1 MSTELQAVFDH
12 LTSAVLVLDE
22 HLMVQ
27 RINGAGELMFAIS
40 SSRAAGEPFASL
52 VEFDHRLER
61 LISQALNE
69 QRSITLRQ
77 TELQLRNH
85 QVLVVDI
92 SVSPLQLNQQQTVML
107 ELHSVDRLLRIAREE
122 EVLAKQATSR
132 HLIRGIAHE
141 VKNPLGGIRG
151 AAQLLAAELDRP
163 ELNEYTDIVIA
174 EADRLRNLVDRM
186 LGSNTLLNLQPT
198 NVHSVLERVRQ
209 LLTVESRGAISFS
222 RDYDPSLPDV
232 QADAEQL
239 IQALLNIARNAM
251 QALLEAQTEAPV
263 ITFRTRVVRQFTIG
277 AVRHRLVAQVDVL
290 DNGPGI
296 PEELVENIFFPMISG
311 RAEGT
316 GLGLSIA
323 QNIAAQHQ
331 GIIECANGPLTRF
344 TLYLPIEV
352 R

>member
-1 MSTELQAVFDH
+1 MSSELQAVFDH
-12 LTSAVLVLDE
+12 LTSAVLVLDQ
-22 HLMVQ
+22 HSAVQ

-40 SSRAAGEPFASL
+40 SSRAQGEPFANL
-52 VEFDHRLER
+52 VEFDDRLQR
-61 LISQALNE
+61 LIQQALSE

-77 TELQLRNH
+77 TELHLRN
-85 QVLVVDI
+85 QQQLVVDI
-92 SVSPLQLNQQQTVML
+92 SVSPLLISQQQSVML

-151 AAQLLAAELDRP
+151 AAQLLAAELDQQA
-163 ELNEYTDIVIA
+163 LTEYTDIIIA

-186 LGSNTLLNLQPT
+186 LGSHTLLNLQAT
-198 NVHSVLERVRQ
+198 NIHSVLERVRQ
-209 LLTVESRGAISFS
+209 LLQVESQGSINFL

-251 QALLEAQTEAPV
+251 QALLEAQTEGPM
-263 ITFRTRVVRQFTIG
+263 ITLRTRVVRQFTIG
-277 AVRHRLVAQVDVL
+277 AVRHRLVAQIDVL

-296 PEELVENIFFPMISG
+296 PPELVENIFFPMISG

-316 GLGLSIA
+316 GLGLAIA
-323 QNIAAQHQ
+323 QNIASQHQ
-331 GIIECANGPLTRF
+331 GIIECANEAQTRF

>member
-1 MSTELQAVFDH
+1 MLSDLQAVFDQ

-22 HLMVQ
+22 QARVLK
-27 RINGAGELMFAIS
+27 INGSGELMFAIS
-40 SSRAAGEPFASL
+40 SSRAIGEPFANL
-52 VEFDHRLER
+52 VDFEDRLQK
-61 LISQALNE
+61 LIKQALAE

-77 TELQLRNH
+77 TELKLRSQKH
-85 QVLVVDI
+85 LVVDI
-92 SVSPLQLNQQQTVML
+92 SVTPLTLQNKQGVML

-151 AAQLLAAELDRP
+151 AAQLLAAELNDP
-163 ELNEYTDIVIA
+163 DLAEYTDIVIS

-186 LGSNTLLNLQPT
+186 LGSNALLKLEDT
-198 NVHSVLERVRQ
+198 NIHSVLERVRQ
-209 LLTVESRGAISFS
+209 LLQVESQGQIQFT
-222 RDYDPSLPDV
+222 RDYDPSLPDIS
-232 QADAEQL
+232 ADAEQL
-239 IQALLNIARNAM
+239 IQAILNIARNAM
-251 QALLEAQTEAPV
+251 QALLENNVEDAT
-263 ITFRTRVVRQFTIG
+263 ITMRTRVVRQFTIG
-277 AVRHRLVAQVDVL
+277 AVRHRLVAQIDIL

-296 PEELVENIFFPMISG
+296 PDNIVENIFFPMISG
-311 RAEGT
+311 RADGT

-323 QNIAAQHQ
+323 QNIASQHQ
-331 GIIECANGPLTRF
+331 GIIECANESHTRF